1 MAKKIINIGVEGNDG
16 TGDSIRESFR
26 KVNENFTELYAIF
39 GVDGTL
45 ALSTLDG
52 ITVPPV
58 DESDNQNVYGKEKI
72 LITNPEG
79 TSVVF
84 KDIVGDGNIEIDNN
98 DADELIIR
106 SVRNSL
112 DSESRPKLGTG
123 LNANTFPIGNMAP
136 PSQSGAEFLTLVH
149 GIPVTED
156 SMAVNK
162 GYADGRYVNVSG
174 DTMTGPLYAHDH
186 PGAFA
191 GVVSPNGVEDLR
203 FATKYYVDNASY
215 ASSVNLFVS
224 TTGDDLQRLTP
235 AGKEGRALAYS
246 YRTLNA
252 ACREAERIINETP
265 LEPGPYRQRIT
276 YNDGATASTVV
287 TSTIGS
293 GTAGST
299 RVRFTNFSGI
309 SVDQGK
315 DSNNIDILPGKILRG
330 LTSGATAKIV
340 RYYGDVGSG
349 QDQIDVELLKKT
361 TDITFFG
368 TGYVNAQTLLTNNIE
383 FIVAETL
390 GRVQQIIP
398 RPTLSSAQ
406 REVDLRK
413 ILSAIIEDITVGG
426 NKQSIENALDFF
438 RNPTG
443 LESITT
449 HLRDTL
455 NGIAYLKI
463 ILLDV
468 IANEDPAVRYQLG
481 IDQVKITRLVAEER
495 ADDTITL
502 LLNTI
507 QSIFEDGIDEGGA
520 TLNFLPGEEI
530 EYGNP
535 VRETQITIFVESGI
549 YYEDF
554 PIRVPANCSIKGDEF
569 RRSIIRPKPGK
580 SQSKWARIFFRRDP
594 QIDGLNVTPTAFGYH
609 YLVDP
614 TDPDSDTKNNDQM
627 DLFLMN
633 DATILRNIT
642 CQGHGGFMMVLD
654 PEGQILTKSPY
665 CQTATSFSKSLGKQA
680 FAGGQFIDGFTG
692 NQRITFTEKLSDT
705 EFVVS
710 GIRREIQLPCSFVIN
725 DQRYTINSLTDNDTS
740 KDAAISLIRRNR
752 TFIRAEVIGY
762 LNDTYPD
769 LDYNSDTCSRDVG
782 LILDSIVYDLTYG
795 GISRSVDAGKKY
807 FTNSSGIFAV
817 TNQLTETVAGINYIN
832 TLVQDIIVNQTIET
846 LYQDDYNQVKDVTL
860 TDGALAAS
868 NITSCISAITNIL
881 NNGNV
886 LFGLKRLAKLNKEF
900 IKAEV
905 IAYINTNFPPED
917 YDEAKCER
925 DIGYIIDAVLWD
937 MIFDSNFRSRK
948 AGEAY
953 LRSYAVEVLTEPQRT
968 NTIQAL
974 EFLKEELL
982 TRVSENPTAY
992 DRIEANMDLIISI
1005 ITEGVSPTPSLDSSA
1020 PFRIPNPTGYD
1031 SGYENA
1037 RDLILANTEFITAEV
1052 IQYITD
1058 TYPSLTYDQAKCQRD
1073 VDYILEAISYDLTYG
1088 GNSQTVS
1095 AGLAY
1100 YEGNSLQLGSGEKA
1114 PTLAAY
1120 LFMKDL
1126 VGDVAQGIAVTPIN
1140 TASVSQIIDSTVGS
1154 LAAATEAE
1162 NLVQVVRT
1170 IINNKSSTPTVVE
1183 PSTAWADGVLVAA
1196 KSSLTAATPV
1206 IQEAVIDYIN
1216 SELLFNYNE
1225 ETCARDVGYIVDA
1238 LCDDFFGGYVRSFE
1252 AGYSYFANASALK
1265 AITEQA
1271 GPTISAIE
1279 YIGTIFKRII
1289 RNLEPTT
1296 VYQTV
1301 VEQVIDPSLTGGNT
1315 VQTIID
1321 EGIRIITTIIS
1332 GDSTDAGQMLPA
1344 YKISLDPATPLLTFP
1359 RRAELTTAGN
1369 KSMLANDFTQ
1379 INDLGYGIFATNNG
1393 LSEQVSTFTYY
1404 CYTAFY
1410 ALNGAQIRSLNGSS
1424 ANGTYGLRAAGADP
1438 SEIPDFVTLADN
1450 MVQTAKIYKTGD
1462 FEDTG
1467 LIETLSFY
1475 IDDYDYAPYNV
1486 SEVEIYHGEEI
1497 GYSRYQIANVVDSEV
1512 VSPRTGLRLLKVNIA
1527 TSGEGETSQ
1536 SGLQADLI
1544 DNQWIEIRVLQNIRF
1559 DQLEDIAPT
1568 RPSTALIYTDDPYQ
1582 TYRTIAFGNT
1592 DAIGNVL
1599 SDDITDSIATLD
1611 TASTTTRFVTVNFAS
1626 GVTASDLDI
1635 EIGSSLIIAGASRPR
1650 LNGIW
1655 SVYDVDYT
1663 GTFCVIELTLS
1674 VNIGDEPLEV
1684 GQTVKRIA
1692 VDQSVLGMDT
1702 SFDYVKIVVKKS
1714 DIGIGD
1720 PEVGDSSL
1728 TLGSNAGDLR
1738 IAVETITNEQE
1749 IARIN
1754 SGRFIFGWKGKLH
1767 RILSYTEPFDST
1779 TAYISIDPADI
1790 QNKNDSGPASGLQEG
1805 FDPSEDITLTI
1816 RGGLRRG
1823 ARAEITVRIST
1834 MRATGHDFLDIG
1846 TGSYN
1851 STNFPSNIY
1860 GDPAL
1865 TPDEDR
1871 EVVEEG
1877 KGRVFWVSTDQ
1888 DGIFKVG
1895 RFFKVDQGTGTVTF
1909 SAAIALSN
1917 LDGIGFK
1924 RGVVVTEFS
1933 ADDTFADSA
1942 SDAVPTE
1949 AATRSYID
1957 RRLGL
1962 GGTGSSTLMGG
1973 LKIGPGFLDLSGS
1986 QAMTGPIVTS
1996 GAPTSELHAANKE
2009 YVDFYTTFENLSQV
2023 ELTDLATNEIV
2034 AWNGTDWV
2042 NKKLTNS
2049 NVASDAAI
2057 DQNKLNLNIARA
2069 KGSDVVITSIT
2080 KGNPTIIN
2088 ALNHGFT
2095 GGEPIK
2101 IVEAGVVTEINGNWN
2116 VTYIDADSF
2125 TIPVDTS
2132 GNPGAYTPS
2141 SGKVVYL
2148 GVSSYNSEYFTV
2160 SSTGF
2165 VSLRSSSI
2173 DLTRIEPISNKS
2185 ILANF
2190 TGSNTT
2196 PREVTPSRVFRE
2208 GMADLFNVTNNRGVP
2223 TITAATT
2230 GGDVSTYSFELTP
2243 VATGGAADTLVKRD
2257 GDGKINS
2264 TGIKLYNKEIANL
2277 TSSLTELKLYAPDN
2291 TDWFLRAEKEADPLV
2306 TPTTRVTLWGT
2317 YRLASGSTLHASY
2330 ADLAEYYEA
2339 DQEYEAGTVV
2349 IFGGDKEVTVTSL
2362 SKDSRV
2368 AGVISTQ
2375 AAYVMNEDCPGLKV
2389 AVALQG
2395 RVPCKVIG
2403 SVKKG
2408 DLLCTSNVPG
2418 YATKAID
2425 PTVGTIIGKAMQNK
2439 ETFDPGVVEVAVGR
2453 S

>member
-1 MAKKIINIGVEGNDG
+1 MAKKTINIGVEGNDG

-26 KVNENFTELYAIF
+26 KVNENFTEIYAVF

-52 ITVPPV
+52 ITVPEA
-58 DESDNQNVYGKEKI
+58 DESDNQNVYGKNKI

-79 TSVVF
+79 TSVIF

-98 DADELIIR
+98 DANEIIIR
-106 SVRNSL
+106 SVRNAL
-112 DSESRPKLGTG
+112 DAETRPKLGTG
-123 LNANTFPIGNMAP
+123 LNANTFPIGQLAP
-136 PSQSGAEFLTLVH
+136 PSQAGAEFLTLVH
-149 GIPVTED
+149 GVPITED

-162 GYADGRYVNVSG
+162 AYADSRYVNVAG

-246 YRTLNA
+246 YRTVNA

-276 YNDGATASTVV
+276 YNSGATASTV
-287 TSTIGS
+287 TASTIGA

-315 DSNNIDILPGKILRG
+315 DPNNIDILPGKILRG
-330 LTSGATAKIV
+330 LTSGATGKIV
-340 RYYGDVGSG
+340 RYYGNVGSG
-349 QDQIDVELLKKT
+349 QDQIDVELLRKS

-368 TGYVNAQTLLTNNIE
+368 TGFVNAQTLLVNNTE
-383 FIVAETL
+383 FIIAETL

-398 RPTLSSAQ
+398 RPTLSADQ
-406 REVDLRK
+406 READLRK
-413 ILSAIIEDITVGG
+413 ILSAIIEDINVGG
-426 NKQSIENALDFF
+426 NRQSIERALDFY

-443 LESITT
+443 LASITT
-449 HLRDTL
+449 HLTDTL

-463 ILLDV
+463 LLLDV

-481 IDQVKITRLVAEER
+481 VDQVKITRLVAEER

-507 QSIFEDGIDEGGA
+507 QSIFEDGIDEGGS

-530 EYGNP
+530 EFGNP

-580 SQSKWARIFFRRDP
+580 SQSKWARIFFRRDTEV
-594 QIDGLNVTPTAFGYH
+594 DGLNVTSTEFGYH

-614 TDPDSDTKNNDQM
+614 TDPDSETKNNDEM

-665 CQTATSFSKSLGKQA
+665 AQTCTSFSKSLGKQA
-680 FAGGQFIDGFTG
+680 FAGGQYIDGFTG
-692 NQRITFTEKLSDT
+692 NQRITFTEKLSDI

-710 GIRREIQLPCSFVIN
+710 GIRKDIQLPCSFVIN

-740 KDAAISLIRRNR
+740 KDAAISLIRRNK

-769 LDYNSDTCSRDVG
+769 LEYNSETCSRDVG
-782 LILDSIVYDLTYG
+782 LIIDAMIYDLTYG

-807 FTNSSGIFAV
+807 YTNSSGIFAV

-832 TLVQDIIVNQTIET
+832 TLVQNIILNQNVEER
-846 LYQDDYNQVKDVTL
+846 YQEDYNQVKDFTL
-860 TDGALAAS
+860 TSGGLAS
-868 NITSCISAITNIL
+868 GNIDDCVNAITNIL
-881 NNGNV
+881 TNGNT

-905 IAYINTNFPPED
+905 IGYINTNFPPEN

-925 DIGYIIDAVLWD
+925 DVGLIIDAVLWD

-974 EFLKEELL
+974 EFLKDELL
-982 TRVSENPTAY
+982 TRVTENPTAY
-992 DRIEANMDLIISI
+992 DRIEENMDLVISI

-1052 IQYITD
+1052 IQYITN

-1088 GNSQTVS
+1088 GNSQTVD

-1100 YEGNSLQLGSGEKA
+1100 YEGNILQLGSGEKA

-1126 VGDVAQGIAVTPIN
+1126 VGDVAQGIAVTPLN
-1140 TASVSQIIDSTVGS
+1140 TASVNQVIDSTVGS
-1154 LAAATEAE
+1154 LAAATAAE

-1170 IINNKSSTPTVVE
+1170 IINNKASAPTVVE
-1183 PSTAWADGVLVAA
+1183 PSTAWADGVLVSTKA
-1196 KSSLTAATPV
+1196 SLTAAKSV
-1206 IQEAVIDYIN
+1206 IQDAVIDYIN

-1225 ETCARDVGYIVDA
+1225 ATCARDVGYIIDG
-1238 LCDDFFGGYVRSFE
+1238 LCEDFFGGYVRSFE
-1252 AGYSYFANASALK
+1252 SGYSYFANASALK

-1279 YIGTIFKRII
+1279 YIGTIFKRVI
-1289 RNLEPTT
+1289 RNLAPITLYQSSVDQVVDPT
-1296 VYQTV
+1296 
-1301 VEQVIDPSLTGGNT
+1301 ITGGNT
-1315 VQTIID
+1315 VLPIID

-1344 YKISLDPATPLLTFP
+1344 YKINLDPATPLETFP

-1410 ALNGAQIRSLNGSS
+1410 SLNGAQIRSLNGSS
-1424 ANGTYGLRAAGADP
+1424 ANGVYGLRAGGADP

-1450 MVQTAKIYKTGD
+1450 MVQTAKIYKAGE
-1462 FEDTG
+1462 FEETG
-1467 LIETLSFY
+1467 LLDTLSFY
-1475 IDDYDYAPYNV
+1475 IDKYDYAPYNV
-1486 SEVEIYHGEEI
+1486 SEIEIYHGEEI

-1512 VSPRTGLRLLKVNIA
+1512 VSPRTGQNLLKINIA
-1527 TSGEGETSQ
+1527 TGGDGGTSE
-1536 SGLQADLI
+1536 SGLQAELI
-1544 DNQWIEIRVLQNIRF
+1544 DDQWVEIRVLQNIRF
-1559 DQLEDIAPT
+1559 DSLDDVAPT
-1568 RPSTALIYTDDPYQ
+1568 RPSTALIYTDDAVQ

-1592 DAIGNVL
+1592 DAVGDPL

-1611 TASTTTRFVTVNFAS
+1611 TASTTTRFVTVNFVS
-1626 GVTASDLDI
+1626 GVTATDLEI
-1635 EIGSSLIIAGASRPR
+1635 EVGSSIVIEGASRPR
-1650 LNGIW
+1650 LNGTW

-1663 GTFCVIELTLS
+1663 GTFCIIELNAS
-1674 VNIGDEPLEV
+1674 VNIGDEPLEI
-1684 GQTVKRIA
+1684 GQIVRRVA
-1692 VDQSVLGMDT
+1692 ADQSVLTMDT
-1702 SFDYVKIVVKKS
+1702 SYDYLKIVVKKT

-1738 IAVETITNEQE
+1738 IAVETITELTE
-1749 IARIN
+1749 IDRIN
-1754 SGRFIFGWKGKLH
+1754 SGRFVFGWKGKLH

-1779 TAYISIDPADI
+1779 TAYISLDPADI
-1790 QNKNDSGPASGLQEG
+1790 QNKNPSGPASGLQEG
-1805 FDPSEDITLTI
+1805 FEPSEDVTLTI

-1846 TGSYN
+1846 TGGYN

-1860 GDPAL
+1860 GAPAL
-1865 TPDEDR
+1865 TPDEDQ
-1871 EVVEEG
+1871 EVIEEG

-1962 GGTGSSTLMGG
+1962 GGTGSTTLMGG
-1973 LKIGPGFLDLSGS
+1973 LKIGPGFLDLTGT

-2023 ELTDLATNEIV
+2023 ELTDLANNDVI
-2034 AWNGTDWV
+2034 AWDGVDWV

-2049 NVASDAAI
+2049 NVASNAAI
-2057 DQNKLNLNIARA
+2057 DQNKLNLNFARA
-2069 KGSDVVITSIT
+2069 RSNDVVIVSIT

-2088 ALNHGFT
+2088 SLSHGFV

-2101 IVEAGVVTEINGNWN
+2101 IVSAGVVTEINGNWN
-2116 VTYIDADSF
+2116 VTYIDANSF
-2125 TIPVDTS
+2125 SIPVDTS

-2141 SGKVVYL
+2141 SGRAVYVGL
-2148 GVSSYNSEYFTV
+2148 SSFDSGYFTV

-2165 VSLRSSSI
+2165 VSVRSNSV
-2173 DLTRIEPISNKS
+2173 DLARLSNIGNKS

-2190 TGSNTT
+2190 TGSATY
-2196 PREVTPSRVFRE
+2196 PREVSPSRVWRE
-2208 GMADLFNVTNNRGVP
+2208 GIADLFDTTGNVGVP
-2223 TITAATT
+2223 TIRGATT
-2230 GGDVSTYSFELTP
+2230 GGDVSTYNFSLTP
-2243 VATGGAADTLVKRD
+2243 VAVGTTADSLVKRD
-2257 GDGKINS
+2257 NLGKINS
-2264 TGIKLYNKEIANL
+2264 TGIKIYNKEVATL
-2277 TSSLTELKLYAPDN
+2277 TGGLTELKLFAPDN
-2291 TDWFLRAEKEADPLV
+2291 TDWFLRAVKEGPSI
-2306 TPTTRVTLWGT
+2306 TPTTRVTLQGT
-2317 YRLASGSTLHASY
+2317 FRLAIGSTLHASY

-2339 DQEYEAGTVV
+2339 DQDYEPGTVV

-2395 RVPCKVIG
+2395 RVPCKVVG
-2403 SVKKG
+2403 AVRKG
-2408 DLLCTSNVPG
+2408 DLLCTSNIPG
-2418 YATKAID
+2418 FATKAID

-2439 ETFDPGVVEVAVGR
+2439 ETFEPGVVEVAVGR
-2453 S
+2453 A